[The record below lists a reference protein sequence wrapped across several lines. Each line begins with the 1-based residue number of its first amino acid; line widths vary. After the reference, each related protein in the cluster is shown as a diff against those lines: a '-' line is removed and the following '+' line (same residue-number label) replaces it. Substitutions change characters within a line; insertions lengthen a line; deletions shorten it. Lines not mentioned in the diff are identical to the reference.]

1 MPFRKIHRKVSGSPP
16 ANWMRAK
23 TKKIFLPGFRGL
35 HLYDVAKFF
44 WTQVRKVGL
53 TERTSAISF
62 NFIMAIPPM
71 IIFLFTLIPYMPIS
85 KEFIAQLYGLIRE
98 VIPGKNN
105 YTPIIKFLDGIL
117 KNEQYGL
124 LSAGF
129 LLALFYSSNAMMGIM
144 RAFDK
149 NYPGFKKRSGFERR
163 LTALQLTLILFLIMM
178 ASIFLLVMQGAVLNW
193 IGIRGKLLRSIIENA
208 RWVIIVFLFLAS
220 VSFIYRHAPFV
231 QKKWNLINPGS
242 VLATSLMLIF
252 TIIFSYWVNHFS
264 HYNQLYGSIGSILLL
279 MLLIYFNSLVLL
291 IGFELNVSINSIIH
305 EADERKKLET
315 SGNASA

>member
-1 MPFRKIHRKVSGSPP
+1 
-16 ANWMRAK
+16 MRAK

-35 HLYDVAKFF
+35 AFYDVARFF

-71 IIFLFTLIPYMPIS
+71 IIFFFTLIPYLPIS
-85 KEFIAQLYGLIRE
+85 REFIKQLYGLIRE

-105 YTPIIKFLDGIL
+105 YTPIINFLNSIL
-117 KNEQYGL
+117 THEQYGL

-149 NYPGFKKRSGFERR
+149 NYPGFKKRSGIGRR
-163 LTALQLTLILFLIMM
+163 VTALRLTLILFLIMLI
-178 ASIFLLVMQGAVLNW
+178 SLLLLVMQGAVLQKW
-193 IGIRGKLLRSIIENA
+193 MGIKGAALRSIIENL
-208 RWVIIVFLFLAS
+208 RWVIIVFLFMAS

-231 QKKWNLINPGS
+231 HKKWNLINPGS
-242 VLATSLMLIF
+242 VLATTLMLLF
-252 TIIFSYWVNHFS
+252 TILFSYWVNHFS
-264 HYNQLYGSIGSILLL
+264 QYNQLYGSIGSVLLL

-291 IGFELNVSINSIIH
+291 IGFELNVSINSLIH

-315 SGNASA
+315 SGKGTV